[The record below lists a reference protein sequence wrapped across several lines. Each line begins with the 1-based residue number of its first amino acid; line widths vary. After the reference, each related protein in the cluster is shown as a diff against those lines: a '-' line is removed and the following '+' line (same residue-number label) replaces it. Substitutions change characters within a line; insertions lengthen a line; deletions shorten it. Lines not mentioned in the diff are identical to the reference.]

1 MSAIRLVTL
10 SDACISLQ
18 LSDSIDPVVNDRC
31 VAVATAF
38 ETLAFRGVRDVVP
51 TYNAVT
57 VHFDSLATD
66 RDMLAA
72 ELNRLAAHT
81 PARENCDA
89 RTVEIPVS
97 YGGTSGPDLSAVA
110 EFAKC
115 SEAEVIQMHSG
126 ARYRVYML
134 GFLPGFAY
142 MGSVDRRIAMPRLA
156 TPRARVVAGSVGIA
170 GEQTGIYPYDT
181 PGGWR
186 IIGRTASKVFDASRA
201 EPFLLKAGDYV
212 TFVAA

>member
-31 VAVATAF
+31 VAVASAF

-72 ELNRLAAHT
+72 ELSRLAAHM
-81 PARENCDA
+81 PARDDRDA

-110 EFAKC
+110 EFANC

-142 MGSVDRRIAMPRLA
+142 MGSVDRRIAMPRLD
-156 TPRARVVAGSVGIA
+156 TPRARVAAGSVGIA

-186 IIGRTASKVFDASRA
+186 IIGRTASTVFDASRA
-201 EPFLLKAGDYV
+201 EPCLLKAGDYV